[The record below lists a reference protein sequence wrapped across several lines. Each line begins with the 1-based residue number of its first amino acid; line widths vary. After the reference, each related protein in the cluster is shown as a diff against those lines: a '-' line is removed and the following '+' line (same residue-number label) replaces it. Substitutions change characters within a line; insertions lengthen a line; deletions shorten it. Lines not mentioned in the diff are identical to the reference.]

1 MRKIGLTGMS
11 EKAPGISVARSIRVG
26 CPDMHIVAFGEPMQ
40 AGMYIDVD
48 ASYVV
53 APYDIDAIV
62 KIASAKGVKAI
73 IPNMDDDVEG
83 FAESKEVFYEYGIN
97 LLIPDSNIVRV
108 ANDKL
113 ETYQYASSK
122 GISMP
127 ETVRYSEE
135 LDWEPPYFLKGGS
148 RGVFRV
154 RSREEAFVIAQ
165 YLKQMGELPVAQ
177 KNLDGEP
184 YSVAGIAYD
193 GGLAALMI
201 KKLRIAENGT
211 TIFGVT
217 IYDEELLSITA
228 DFVLGIGWEGPF
240 EVEFI
245 KDNDYHLL
253 EMNSRFPSW
262 IDVGVSVGLNLPA
275 MLAEILFGQ
284 KQKIKIENYKYKVG
298 VTFIK
303 FPMTATTD
311 IDKIVGMK
319 TIGGVEWR
327 RNNM

>member
-11 EKAPGISVARSIRVG
+11 EKAPGISVARSIKVG

-62 KIASAKGVKAI
+62 KIASAKGVRAI
-73 IPNMDDDVEG
+73 IPNMDDDVEA
-83 FAESKEVFYEYGIN
+83 FAESKDVFYEYGIN
-97 LLIPDSNIVRV
+97 LLIPNPNIVRI

-113 ETYQYASSK
+113 ETYQYACSK

-154 RSREEAFVIAQ
+154 RSREEAFVIAR
-165 YLKQMGELPVAQ
+165 YLKQMGELPIAQ

-193 GGLAALMI
+193 GDVAALMM

-217 IYDEELLSITA
+217 VYDEDLLAITK

-245 KDNDYHLL
+245 KDNEYHLL
-253 EMNSRFPSW
+253 EMNSRFPAW
-262 IDVGVSVGLNLPA
+262 IDVGVSAGLNLPA
-275 MLAEILFGQ
+275 MAAGILFEQ
-284 KQKIKIENYKYKVG
+284 KQKIESFKYRTG

-303 FPMTATTD
+303 YPMSVITD
-311 IDKIVGMK
+311 IDKVVGMK
-319 TIGGVEWR
+319 VIGGGEWR

>member
-26 CPDMHIVAFGEPMQ
+26 CPNVHIVAFGEPMQ

-48 ASYVV
+48 SSYVV

-73 IPNMDDDVEG
+73 IPNMDDDVEA
-83 FAESKEVFYEYGIN
+83 FAESKEVFYDYSIN
-97 LLIPDSNIVRV
+97 LLIPDSNIVRI

-113 ETYQYASSK
+113 ETYRYACSK

-127 ETVRYSEE
+127 ETVGYSEE
-135 LDWEPPYFLKGGS
+135 LDWETPYFLKGSS
-148 RGVFRV
+148 RGVFMV
-154 RSREEAFVIAQ
+154 RSPEEAFVIAQ
-165 YLKQMGELPVAQ
+165 YLKQMGERPTAQ
-177 KNLDGEP
+177 KNLNGEP

-193 GGLAALMI
+193 GDIVALMM

-217 IYDEELLSITA
+217 IYDEKLLSITK

-245 KDNDYHLL
+245 RDEEYQLL

-262 IDVGVSVGLNLPA
+262 IDVSVSAGLNLPA
-275 MLAEILFGQ
+275 MLAEILLGQ
-284 KQKIKIENYKYKVG
+284 KSKIESYKYRAG
-298 VTFIK
+298 VTFIR
-303 FPMTATTD
+303 FPMTAISD
-311 IDKIVGMK
+311 IDKVVGMK
-319 TIGGVEWR
+319 AIGGVEWKR
-327 RNNM
+327 RNM

>member
-11 EKAPGISVARSIRVG
+11 EKAPGISVARSIKVG
-26 CPDMHIVAFGEPMQ
+26 YPDMHIVAFGEPMQ
-40 AGMYIDVD
+40 AGMYIDID

-73 IPNMDDDVEG
+73 IPNMDDDVEA
-83 FAESKEVFYEYGIN
+83 FAESKEVFYDYGIN
-97 LLIPDSNIVRV
+97 LLIPDPNIVRI

-122 GISMP
+122 SISMS

-135 LDWEPPYFLKGGS
+135 LGWAPPYFLKGGS

-154 RSREEAFVIAQ
+154 RTREEAFVIAR
-165 YLKQMGELPVAQ
+165 YLKQMGELPIAQ

-193 GGLAALMI
+193 GDVAALMM

-217 IYDEELLSITA
+217 VYDEDLLAITE
-228 DFVLGIGWEGPF
+228 DFVLDIGWEGPF

-245 KDNDYHLL
+245 RDKEYHLL
-253 EMNSRFPSW
+253 EMNSRFPYW
-262 IDVGVSVGLNLPA
+262 IDVGVSAGMNLPA
-275 MLAEILFGQ
+275 MLTEILFNQ
-284 KQKIKIENYKYKVG
+284 KQKIESYKYKVG

-303 FPMTATTD
+303 FPTSAITD

-319 TIGGVEWR
+319 VSGGVEWR

>member
-11 EKAPGISVARSIRVG
+11 EKAPGISVARSIKAG

-62 KIASAKGVKAI
+62 KIAAAKGVRAI
-73 IPNMDDDVEG
+73 IPNMDDDVEA
-83 FAESKEVFYEYGIN
+83 FTESKNVFYEYGIN
-97 LLIPDSNIVRV
+97 LLVPNSNIVRI

-113 ETYQYASSK
+113 ETYQYALSK

-154 RSREEAFVIAQ
+154 RSPEEAFVIAQ

-177 KNLDGEP
+177 RNLDGEP

-193 GGLAALMI
+193 GDVTALMM

-217 IYDEELLSITA
+217 IYDEDLLAITE
-228 DFVLGIGWEGPF
+228 DFVLGVGWEGPF

-245 KDNDYHLL
+245 KDNNYHLL

-262 IDVGVSVGLNLPA
+262 IDVGVSAGMNLPA
-275 MLAEILFGQ
+275 MLAEILLGQ
-284 KQKIKIENYKYKVG
+284 KRKIKSFKYRTG

-311 IDKIVGMK
+311 IDKVVGMK
-319 TIGGVEWR
+319 VIGGVEWKR
-327 RNNM
+327 RKNM

>member
-11 EKAPGISVARSIRVG
+11 EKAPGISVARSIKIG

-48 ASYVV
+48 SSYVV

-73 IPNMDDDVEG
+73 IPNMDDDVEA
-83 FAESKEVFYEYGIN
+83 FAESKEVFQEYGIN
-97 LLIPDSNIVRV
+97 LLIPDPNIVRL

-113 ETYQYASSK
+113 ETYQYAASK

-127 ETVRYSEE
+127 ETARYSKV

-154 RSREEAFVIAQ
+154 RSPDEAFVIAQ
-165 YLKQMGELPVAQ
+165 YLKQMDERPIAQ
-177 KNLDGEP
+177 RNLAGEP

-193 GGLAALMI
+193 GDVAALMI

-217 IYDEELLSITA
+217 IYDEDLLSLTK
-228 DFVLGIGWEGPF
+228 DFVLGMGWEGPF

-245 KDNDYHLL
+245 GDKEYYLL

-262 IDVGVSVGLNLPA
+262 IDVGVSAGLNLPA
-275 MLAEILFGQ
+275 MLAEMLFGQ
-284 KQKIKIENYKYKVG
+284 KSKIGSYKYKVG

-303 FPMTATTD
+303 FPMSAITD
-311 IDKIVGMK
+311 IDKVVGMK
-319 TIGGVEWR
+319 IIGGVEWR

>member
-11 EKAPGISVARSIRVG
+11 EKAPGISVARSIKVG

-73 IPNMDDDVEG
+73 IPNMDDDVEA
-83 FAESKEVFYEYGIN
+83 FAESKEVFYERDIN
-97 LLIPDSNIVRV
+97 LLIPDPNIVRV

-113 ETYQYASSK
+113 ETYRHACSK

-127 ETVRYSEE
+127 ETVKYSEE
-135 LDWEPPYFLKGGS
+135 LGWEPPYFLKGGS
-148 RGVFRV
+148 CGVFRV
-154 RSREEAFVIAQ
+154 RTREEAFVIAQ
-165 YLKQMGELPVAQ
+165 YLKQMSEQPIAQ
-177 KNLDGEP
+177 KNLNGEP
-184 YSVAGIAYD
+184 YSVTGIAYD
-193 GGLAALMI
+193 GDVAALMI

-217 IYDEELLSITA
+217 VYDEDLLSLIK
-228 DFVLGIGWEGPF
+228 DFVLGIGWVGPF

-245 KDNDYHLL
+245 KDNNYHLL
-253 EMNSRFPSW
+253 EMNSRFPLW
-262 IDVGVSVGLNLPA
+262 VDVGVSAGMNLPA
-275 MLAEILFGQ
+275 MLAEILFNL
-284 KQKIKIENYKYKVG
+284 KSKIESFKYRTG

-303 FPMTATTD
+303 FPMSVIKDVDEIAKMS
-311 IDKIVGMK
+311 I
-319 TIGGVEWR
+319 IGGVEWR
-327 RNNM
+327 RNNT

>member
-11 EKAPGISVARSIRVG
+11 EKAPGISVARSIKVG

-48 ASYVV
+48 TSYVV

-62 KIASAKGVKAI
+62 KIASAKGVRAI
-73 IPNMDDDVEG
+73 IPNMDDDVEA
-83 FAESKEVFYEYGIN
+83 FAESKEVFSEYGIN
-97 LLIPDSNIVRV
+97 LLIPDPNIVRI

-122 GISMP
+122 SISMP

-135 LDWEPPYFLKGGS
+135 LDWELPYFLKGGFC
-148 RGVFRV
+148 GVFKV
-154 RSREEAFVIAQ
+154 RTREEAFVIAQ
-165 YLKQMGELPVAQ
+165 YLKQRGERPVTQ

-193 GGLAALMI
+193 GDVVALMI

-217 IYDEELLSITA
+217 VYDEDLLSLTE

-262 IDVGVSVGLNLPA
+262 IDVGVSAGLNPPT

-284 KQKIKIENYKYKVG
+284 KQKIKIESYKYRTG

-303 FPMTATTD
+303 FPMTAITD

-319 TIGGVEWR
+319 TIGGVEWK

>member
-1 MRKIGLTGMS
+1 MS

-26 CPDMHIVAFGEPMQ
+26 CPNVHIVAFGEPMQ

-48 ASYVV
+48 SSYVV

-62 KIASAKGVKAI
+62 KIASAKGVRAI
-73 IPNMDDDVEG
+73 IPNMDDDVEA
-83 FAESKEVFYEYGIN
+83 FAESKEVFYERDIN
-97 LLIPDSNIVRV
+97 LLIPDPNIVRV

-113 ETYQYASSK
+113 ETYRHACSK

-127 ETVRYSEE
+127 ETVRYSKE
-135 LDWEPPYFLKGGS
+135 LGWETPYFLKGGS
-148 RGVFRV
+148 QGVFRV

-165 YLKQMGELPVAQ
+165 YLKQMGEQPIAQ

-193 GGLAALMI
+193 GDVIALMV

-217 IYDEELLSITA
+217 IYDEDLLSITK

-245 KDNDYHLL
+245 RGKEYLLL

-262 IDVGVSVGLNLPA
+262 IDVGVSAGRNLPA
-275 MLAEILFGQ
+275 ILAEILFRE
-284 KQKIKIENYKYKVG
+284 KKIESFKYRTG

-303 FPMTATTD
+303 FPMSVIKDVDEIAKMS
-311 IDKIVGMK
+311 I
-319 TIGGVEWR
+319 IGGVEWR

>member
-1 MRKIGLTGMS
+1 MRKIGLTGVS

-26 CPDMHIVAFGEPMQ
+26 CPNTHIVAFGEPMQ
-40 AGMYIDVD
+40 AGMYIDID

-62 KIASAKGVKAI
+62 KIASAKSVKAI
-73 IPNMDDDVEG
+73 IPNMDDDVEA
-83 FAESKEVFYEYGIN
+83 FAESKDIFFEYDIN
-97 LLIPDSNIVRV
+97 LLIPDSNIVRI

-122 GISMP
+122 SISMP

-135 LDWEPPYFLKGGS
+135 MDWEPPYFLKGGS

-165 YLKQMGELPVAQ
+165 YLKQMGERPIAQ

-193 GGLAALMI
+193 GDVVALMI
-201 KKLRIAENGT
+201 KKLRISENGT

-217 IYDEELLSITA
+217 IYDEDLLSITK

-245 KDNDYHLL
+245 RDDDYHLL

-262 IDVGVSVGLNLPA
+262 IDVGVSAGRNLPA

-284 KQKIKIENYKYKVG
+284 ELKIESYKYRTG
-298 VTFIK
+298 ITFIK

-311 IDKIVGMK
+311 IDKVVGMK
-319 TIGGVEWR
+319 VIGGVEWR
-327 RNNM
+327 RRNM

>member
-11 EKAPGISVARSIRVG
+11 EKAPGLSVARSIKVG

-62 KIASAKGVKAI
+62 KIASAKGVRAI
-73 IPNMDDDVEG
+73 IPNMDDDVEA
-83 FAESKEVFYEYGIN
+83 FAESKEVFSDYGIN
-97 LLIPDSNIVRV
+97 LLISDSNIVRI

-122 GISMP
+122 SVSMP

-135 LDWEPPYFLKGGS
+135 LDWELPYFLKGGS

-154 RSREEAFVIAQ
+154 RTREEAFVIAQ
-165 YLKQMGELPVAQ
+165 YLKQMGERPIAQ
-177 KNLDGEP
+177 KNLNGEP

-193 GGLAALMI
+193 GDVVALMI

-217 IYDEELLSITA
+217 IYDEDLLSITK
-228 DFVLGIGWEGPF
+228 DFVLSIGWEGPF

-245 KDNDYHLL
+245 KDNNYHLL

-262 IDVGVSVGLNLPA
+262 IDVGVSAGLNLPA
-275 MLAEILFGQ
+275 MLVEILFEQ
-284 KQKIKIENYKYKVG
+284 KPKIESYIYRTG
-298 VTFIK
+298 VTFIR
-303 FPMTATTD
+303 FPMTAISD
-311 IDKIVGMK
+311 IDKVVGMK
-319 TIGGVEWR
+319 VIGGVEWR

>member
-11 EKAPGISVARSIRVG
+11 EKAPGISVARSIKVG

-53 APYDIDAIV
+53 APYDIDAIA
-62 KIASAKGVKAI
+62 KIDSAKGVRAI
-73 IPNMDDDVEG
+73 IPNMDDDVEA
-83 FAESKEVFYEYGIN
+83 FAESKEVFSEYGIN
-97 LLIPDSNIVRV
+97 LLIPDPNIVRI

-122 GISMP
+122 SISMP

-135 LDWEPPYFLKGGS
+135 LDWMPPYFLKGGS

-154 RSREEAFVIAQ
+154 RSPEEAFVIAR

-193 GGLAALMI
+193 GDVVALMI

-217 IYDEELLSITA
+217 IYDEELLSITV

-262 IDVGVSVGLNLPA
+262 IDVGVSAGLNLPA
-275 MLAEILFGQ
+275 MAAGILFNQ
-284 KQKIKIENYKYKVG
+284 KQKIESYKYRTG

-303 FPMTATTD
+303 YPMSVITD
-311 IDKIVGMK
+311 IGKVVGMK
-319 TIGGVEWR
+319 VSGGVEWR
-327 RNNM
+327 S

>member
-11 EKAPGISVARSIRVG
+11 EKAPGLLVARSIKVG

-40 AGMYIDVD
+40 AGMYVDID
-48 ASYVV
+48 ASYVI

-62 KIASAKGVKAI
+62 NIASEKGVKAI
-73 IPNMDDDVEG
+73 IPNMDDDVEA
-83 FAESKEVFYEYGIN
+83 FAESKGVFYEYGIN
-97 LLIPDSNIVRV
+97 LLIPNPSIVRI

-135 LDWEPPYFLKGGS
+135 LDWNPPYFLKGGS

-165 YLKQMGELPVAQ
+165 YLKQMGELPIAQ

-193 GGLAALMI
+193 GDFVALMI
-201 KKLRIAENGT
+201 KKLRIAENGM

-217 IYDEELLSITA
+217 VYDEDLLSFTE
-228 DFVLGIGWEGPF
+228 DFVLGIGWVGPF

-245 KDNDYHLL
+245 KDKEYHLL
-253 EMNSRFPSW
+253 EMNSRFPAW
-262 IDVGVSVGLNLPA
+262 IDVGVSAGLNLPA
-275 MLAEILFGQ
+275 MAAGILLGQ
-284 KQKIKIENYKYKVG
+284 KQKIESYKYRTG

-303 FPMTATTD
+303 FPMSVITD
-311 IDKIVGMK
+311 IDKVVGMK
-319 TIGGVEWR
+319 VSGGVEWR

>member
-1 MRKIGLTGMS
+1 MS

-26 CPDMHIVAFGEPMQ
+26 CPDVRIVAFGEPMQ
-40 AGMYIDVD
+40 AGMYIDID

-62 KIASAKGVKAI
+62 KIASAKGVRAI
-73 IPNMDDDVEG
+73 IPNMDDDVEA
-83 FAESKEVFYEYGIN
+83 FAESKEVFHDYGIN
-97 LLIPDSNIVRV
+97 LLIPYSNIVRI

-122 GISMP
+122 SISMP

-148 RGVFRV
+148 QGVFRV
-154 RSREEAFVIAQ
+154 RSGEEAFVIAQ
-165 YLKQMGELPVAQ
+165 YLKQMGELPMAQ
-177 KNLDGEP
+177 RNLDGEP
-184 YSVAGIAYD
+184 YSVAGIAYNGD
-193 GGLAALMI
+193 VVALMI
-201 KKLRIAENGT
+201 KKLKIAENGT

-217 IYDEELLSITA
+217 IYDEDLLSLTK
-228 DFVLGIGWEGPF
+228 DLVLGIGWEGPF

-262 IDVGVSVGLNLPA
+262 IDVGVSAGLNLPA
-275 MLAEILFGQ
+275 MLAEILLGL
-284 KQKIKIENYKYKVG
+284 KSKIESYIYKVG
-298 VTFIK
+298 VTFIR
-303 FPMTATTD
+303 FPMSAIKD
-311 IDKIVGMK
+311 VDEIAKMSI
-319 TIGGVEWR
+319 IGGVEWR

>member
-11 EKAPGISVARSIRVG
+11 EKAPGISVARSIKVG

-40 AGMYIDVD
+40 AGMYVDVD

-62 KIASAKGVKAI
+62 KIAYAKGVNAI
-73 IPNMDDDVEG
+73 IPNMDDDVEA
-83 FAESKEVFYEYGIN
+83 FAESKGVFYEYGIN
-97 LLIPDSNIVRV
+97 LLIPNPSIVRI

-122 GISMP
+122 GIPMP

-135 LDWEPPYFLKGGS
+135 LDWDPPFFLKGGS

-165 YLKQMGELPVAQ
+165 YLKQMGELPIAQ

-193 GGLAALMI
+193 GDVAALMI

-217 IYDEELLSITA
+217 VYDEDLLSITE
-228 DFVLGIGWEGPF
+228 DFVLGIGWKGPF

-245 KDNDYHLL
+245 KDKEYHLL
-253 EMNSRFPSW
+253 EMNSRFPAW
-262 IDVGVSVGLNLPA
+262 IDVGVSAGLNLPA
-275 MLAEILFGQ
+275 MAAEILLGQ
-284 KQKIKIENYKYKVG
+284 KLKIESYIYRTG

-303 FPMTATTD
+303 FPMSVITD
-311 IDKIVGMK
+311 IDKVVGMK
-319 TIGGVEWR
+319 AIGGIEWR
-327 RNNM
+327 RSNM

>member
-26 CPDMHIVAFGEPMQ
+26 CPDVHIVAFGEPMQ

-73 IPNMDDDVEG
+73 IPNMDDDVEA
-83 FAESKEVFYEYGIN
+83 FAESKEVFYERDIN
-97 LLIPDSNIVRV
+97 LLIPDPNIVRV

-113 ETYQYASSK
+113 ETYRHACSK

-127 ETVRYSEE
+127 ETVRYSKE
-135 LDWEPPYFLKGGS
+135 LGWETPYFLKGGS
-148 RGVFRV
+148 QGVFRV

-165 YLKQMGELPVAQ
+165 YLKQMGEQPIAQ

-193 GGLAALMI
+193 GDVIALMV

-217 IYDEELLSITA
+217 IYDEALLSITK
-228 DFVLGIGWEGPF
+228 DFVLGIGWEGPL

-245 KDNDYHLL
+245 RGKEYLLL

-262 IDVGVSVGLNLPA
+262 IDVGVSAGRNLPA
-275 MLAEILFGQ
+275 ILAEILFRE
-284 KQKIKIENYKYKVG
+284 KKIESFKYRTG

-303 FPMTATTD
+303 FPMSVIKDVDEIAKMS
-311 IDKIVGMK
+311 I
-319 TIGGVEWR
+319 IGGVEWR
-327 RNNM
+327 RNNT

>member
-1 MRKIGLTGMS
+1 MS

-26 CPDMHIVAFGEPMQ
+26 CPDVHIVAFGEPMQ
-40 AGMYIDVD
+40 AGMYVDVD

-53 APYDIDAIV
+53 APYDIDAFV
-62 KIASAKGVKAI
+62 KIASAKGVRAI
-73 IPNMDDDVEG
+73 IPNMDDDVEA

-97 LLIPDSNIVRV
+97 LLIPNPNIVRI

-113 ETYQYASSK
+113 ETYRYASSK

-217 IYDEELLSITA
+217 IYDEELLSITV

-240 EVEFI
+240 EVEFM

-262 IDVGVSVGLNLPA
+262 IDVGISAGLNLPA

-284 KQKIKIENYKYKVG
+284 KKIESYIYRAG

-303 FPMTATTD
+303 FPMSAITD
-311 IDKIVGMK
+311 IDKVVGMK
-319 TIGGVEWR
+319 VIGGIEWR

>member
-1 MRKIGLTGMS
+1 MS
-11 EKAPGISVARSIRVG
+11 EKAPGLSVARSIKVG

-62 KIASAKGVKAI
+62 KIASAKGVRAI
-73 IPNMDDDVEG
+73 IPNMDDDVEA
-83 FAESKEVFYEYGIN
+83 FAESKEVFSDYGIN
-97 LLIPDSNIVRV
+97 LLISDSNIVRI

-122 GISMP
+122 SVSMP

-135 LDWEPPYFLKGGS
+135 LDWELPYFLKGGS

-154 RSREEAFVIAQ
+154 RTREEAFVIAQ
-165 YLKQMGELPVAQ
+165 YLKQMGERPIAQ
-177 KNLDGEP
+177 KNLNGEP

-193 GGLAALMI
+193 GDVVALMI
-201 KKLRIAENGT
+201 KKLRIAENGM

-217 IYDEELLSITA
+217 IYDKDLLSIIK
-228 DFVLGIGWEGPF
+228 DFVLSIGWEGPF

-245 KDNDYHLL
+245 KDNNYHLL

-262 IDVGVSVGLNLPA
+262 IDVGVSAGLNLPA
-275 MLAEILFGQ
+275 MLVEILFEQ
-284 KQKIKIENYKYKVG
+284 KPKIESYIYRTG
-298 VTFIK
+298 VTFIR
-303 FPMTATTD
+303 FPMTAISD
-311 IDKIVGMK
+311 IDKVVGMK
-319 TIGGVEWR
+319 VIGGVEWR

>member
-11 EKAPGISVARSIRVG
+11 EKAPGISVARSIKVG

-62 KIASAKGVKAI
+62 KIASAKGIHAI
-73 IPNMDDDVEG
+73 IPNMDDDVEA

-97 LLIPDSNIVRV
+97 LLIPNSNIVRI

-135 LDWEPPYFLKGGS
+135 LDWAPPYFLKGGS

-165 YLKQMGELPVAQ
+165 YLKQMGELPIAQ
-177 KNLDGEP
+177 RNLDGEP
-184 YSVAGIAYD
+184 YSVTGIAYD
-193 GGLAALMI
+193 GDVAALMM

-217 IYDEELLSITA
+217 VYDEDLLSITE
-228 DFVLGIGWEGPF
+228 DFVLGIGWVGPF

-245 KDNDYHLL
+245 RYKEYHLL
-253 EMNSRFPSW
+253 EMNSRFPAW
-262 IDVGVSVGLNLPA
+262 IDVGVSAGMNLPA
-275 MLAEILFGQ
+275 MLTEILLGQ
-284 KQKIKIENYKYKVG
+284 KQKIESFKYRTG

-303 FPMTATTD
+303 FPMCVITD
-311 IDKIVGMK
+311 IDKVVGMK
-319 TIGGVEWR
+319 VIGGVEWR

>member
-1 MRKIGLTGMS
+1 MS
-11 EKAPGISVARSIRVG
+11 EKAPGISVARSIKVG
-26 CPDMHIVAFGEPMQ
+26 CPNVHIVAFGEPMQ

-48 ASYVV
+48 SSYVV

-62 KIASAKGVKAI
+62 KIASAKGVRAI
-73 IPNMDDDVEG
+73 IPNMDDDVEA
-83 FAESKEVFYEYGIN
+83 FAESKEVFYERDIN
-97 LLIPDSNIVRV
+97 LLIPDPNIVRV

-113 ETYQYASSK
+113 ETYRHACSK

-127 ETVRYSEE
+127 ETVRYSKE
-135 LDWEPPYFLKGGS
+135 LGWETPYFLKGGS
-148 RGVFRV
+148 QGVFRV

-165 YLKQMGELPVAQ
+165 YLKQMGEQPIAQ

-193 GGLAALMI
+193 GDVIALMV

-217 IYDEELLSITA
+217 IYDEDLLSITK

-245 KDNDYHLL
+245 RGKEYLLL

-262 IDVGVSVGLNLPA
+262 IDVGVSAGRNLPA
-275 MLAEILFGQ
+275 VLAEILFRE
-284 KQKIKIENYKYKVG
+284 KKIESFKYRTG

-303 FPMTATTD
+303 FPMSVIKDVDEIAKMS
-311 IDKIVGMK
+311 I
-319 TIGGVEWR
+319 IGGVEWR

>member
-1 MRKIGLTGMS
+1 MS

-62 KIASAKGVKAI
+62 KIASAKGVRAI
-73 IPNMDDDVEG
+73 IPNMDDDVEA
-83 FAESKEVFYEYGIN
+83 FAESKEVFYERDIN
-97 LLIPDSNIVRV
+97 LLIPDPNIVRV

-113 ETYQYASSK
+113 ETYRHACSK
-122 GISMP
+122 GIPMP

-135 LDWEPPYFLKGGS
+135 MDWEPPYFLKGGS

-165 YLKQMGELPVAQ
+165 YLKQMGERPIAQ

-193 GGLAALMI
+193 GDVVALMI

-217 IYDEELLSITA
+217 IYDEDLLSITK

-245 KDNDYHLL
+245 K
-253 EMNSRFPSW
+253 
-262 IDVGVSVGLNLPA
+262 G
-275 MLAEILFGQ
+275 
-284 KQKIKIENYKYKVG
+284 
-298 VTFIK
+298 
-303 FPMTATTD
+303 
-311 IDKIVGMK
+311 
-319 TIGGVEWR
+319 
-327 RNNM
+327 

>member
-11 EKAPGISVARSIRVG
+11 EKAPGISVARSIKAG
-26 CPDMHIVAFGEPMQ
+26 CPDIHLVAFGEPMQ

-53 APYDIDAIV
+53 SPYDIDAIV
-62 KIASAKGVKAI
+62 KISVAKGVKAI
-73 IPNMDDDVEG
+73 IPNMDDDAEA
-83 FAESKEVFYEYGIN
+83 FAESKEVFSEFGIN
-97 LLIPDSNIVRV
+97 LLIPDPNIVRL

-113 ETYQYASSK
+113 ETYQYATSK
-122 GISMP
+122 SISMP

-135 LDWEPPYFLKGGS
+135 LDWVPPYFLKGGS

-154 RSREEAFVIAQ
+154 RSPDEASVIVQ
-165 YLKQMGELPVAQ
+165 YLKQMGERPIAQ

-193 GGLAALMI
+193 GDVVALRI

-217 IYDEELLSITA
+217 TYDEDLLSCVK
-228 DFVLGIGWEGPF
+228 DFVLGMGWEGPF

-245 KDNDYHLL
+245 RDKEYYLL

-262 IDVGVSVGLNLPA
+262 IDVGVSAGLNLPA
-275 MLAEILFGQ
+275 TLAELLLDQ
-284 KQKIKIENYKYKVG
+284 KSKIGSYKYKVG

-303 FPMTATTD
+303 FPMTAITD
-311 IDKIVGMK
+311 VDKVVGMK
-319 TIGGVEWR
+319 VIGGVEWR
-327 RNNM
+327 RNNI